1 MIKYCYEKWDKNKN
15 VLEGTLRGLPSDILN
30 NYDYDSLLKLTINC
44 ILNDDVCGDPR
55 WDTDKITT
63 IDDGD
68 YQGTFLFLIPETTY
82 QPSAHEYLMTYIYY
96 GSCSG
101 CDTLQH
107 IQSLW
112 YNDEPVPEEAIKEFM
127 MLCKDFIMNMIK
139 PYNIG
144 WRHEDEYDPVTMDD
158 DEEE

>member
-1 MIKYCYEKWDKNKN
+1 MLKYCLKKWHENRDK
-15 VLEGTLRGLPSDILN
+15 LEAAIRKDAKLN
-30 NYDYDSLLKLTINC
+30 DCDYTYLLKLLVEHV
-44 ILNDDVCGDPR
+44 LNGGDCGVCNEY
-55 WDTDKITT
+55 KLQANYITK

-68 YQGTFLFLIPETTY
+68 YQGTFLFLIPEATY

-139 PYNIG
+139 PYNYG
-144 WRHEDEYDPVTMDD
+144 WCHEDEYDPVTMDEED
-158 DEEE
+158 D

>member
-15 VLEGTLRGLPSDILN
+15 VLEGTLRGLPSDKLN
-30 NYDYDSLLKLTINC
+30 DCDYDYLLKLTINC
-44 ILNDDVCGDPR
+44 ILNDGVMGYPR
-55 WDTDKITT
+55 WNTDRITT

-68 YQGTFLFLIPETTY
+68 YQGTFLFLIPEDTY

-107 IQSLW
+107 IQSRW
-112 YNDEPVPEEAIKEFM
+112 YNDEPVPEEAITEFM
-127 MLCKDFIMNMIK
+127 ALCKDFIMNMIV
-139 PYNIG
+139 PYNFG
-144 WRHEDEYDPVTMDD
+144 WRHDDKYDPVTMDAED
-158 DEEE
+158 

>member
-1 MIKYCYEKWDKNKN
+1 MIKYCYEKWDKNKGI
-15 VLEGTLRGLPSDILN
+15 LESKLREMSSEKLNDIGYN
-30 NYDYDSLLKLTINC
+30 SLLKLTVDS
-44 ILNDDVCGDPR
+44 ILNDSDYGPK
-55 WDTDKITT
+55 WNTDKITT

-68 YQGTFLFLIPETTY
+68 YQGTFLFLIPEETY

-112 YNDEPVPEEAIKEFM
+112 YNDESVPEEAIKEFM
-127 MLCKDFIMNMIK
+127 MLCKDFIMNMVK
-139 PYNIG
+139 PYNFG
-144 WRHEDEYDPVTMDD
+144 WRHEDTFDRVTMDEED
-158 DEEE
+158 D